1 MSPEQAE
8 SYGVARMKIT
18 TRGSDEGTSDV
29 WVYLT
34 EQEADQ
40 VAQAL
45 RSRLEGKA
53 GYHGPAYHLHIADGQ
68 GSELTIAVLDP
79 E

>member
-1 MSPEQAE
+1 
-8 SYGVARMKIT
+8 
-18 TRGSDEGTSDV
+18 
-29 WVYLT
+29 LT

-53 GYHGPAYHLHIADGQ
+53 GYQGPAYHLHIEDGQ